1 MLSARLQSRGNVQ
14 TTQTPLPQASAVRNS
29 QYQAPEAPNI
39 VLETRQLTKQYPGTT
54 YPAVSNFD
62 LQVREGEIFG
72 LLGPSGCGKTTLLR
86 LLAGFENPDHGS
98 ISIGGVTIADAATGY
113 LLAPE
118 KRRIGFVFQDYALF
132 PHLTVLQ
139 NVLFGLPGVP
149 RRERLERAEEI
160 LDLVGLTLFKGR
172 YPHQLSGGQ
181 QQRVAL
187 ARALAPRPRLV
198 LLDEPFSS
206 LDAAMRGGTRTEVRR
221 ILQRSGTT
229 AILVTHDQEEA
240 LTFSDR
246 IALMRSGK
254 LEQYGTPEEVYNYP
268 RTAFAASFLG
278 AANLVQA
285 TASGEHASS
294 PLGVLP
300 LSREAHGRVLLC
312 LRPEHMSLHDCT
324 RSERGIGLEVRV
336 LQREFQGAQSVLQCE
351 PLAHGDAL
359 PVRLVVRAAANHKH
373 QPGDICQLR
382 FSGAAVPLEA
392 GHT

>member
-1 MLSARLQSRGNVQ
+1 VQ
-14 TTQTPLPQASAVRNS
+14 EGPAAV
-29 QYQAPEAPNI
+29 
-39 VLETRQLTKQYPGTT
+39 VLETRQLTKRYPGTT
-54 YPAVSNFD
+54 YPAVTDFN

-86 LLAGFENPDHGS
+86 LLAGFETPDAGS
-98 ISIGGVTIADAATGY
+98 VTAGGSVVADAATGY
-113 LLAPE
+113 LQLPE
-118 KRRIGFVFQDYALF
+118 SRRIGFVFQDYALF

-139 NVLFGLPGVP
+139 NVVFGLPRLS
-149 RRERLERAEEI
+149 RRERLERASET
-160 LDLVGLTLFKGR
+160 LDLVGMTLFRSR

-246 IALMRSGK
+246 IAVMRSGK
-254 LEQYGTPEEVYNYP
+254 LEQVGTPEEVYRYP
-268 RTAFAASFLG
+268 RTAFTASFLG
-278 AANLVQA
+278 TANLVQG
-285 TASGEHASS
+285 TAAGRQAST
-294 PLGVLP
+294 PLGHLP
-300 LSREAHGRVLLC
+300 LSRSALGQVLLC
-312 LRPEHMSLHDCT
+312 LRPENMSLDGCKGGPD
-324 RSERGIGLEVRV
+324 EAGLEVRV

-351 PLAHGDAL
+351 PLTRAESL
-359 PVRLVVRAAANHKH
+359 PHRLVVRAPADHSH
-373 QPGDICQLR
+373 QPGDICRLSYR
-382 FSGAAVPLEA
+382 GIAVPLESSQS
-392 GHT
+392 